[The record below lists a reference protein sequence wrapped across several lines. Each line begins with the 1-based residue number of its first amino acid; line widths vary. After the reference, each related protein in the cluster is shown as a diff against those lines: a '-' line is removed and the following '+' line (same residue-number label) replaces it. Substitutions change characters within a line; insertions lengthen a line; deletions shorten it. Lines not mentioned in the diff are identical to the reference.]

1 MALTAI
7 FGGTFNPFHIGH
19 FEMLKALNSYQ
30 PIDEIYVM
38 PDKIPPHKV
47 CDFLADD
54 SDRIEMCRIAVSD
67 FNKAKLCLLEFE
79 RDGKSYTFD
88 TVCALEEKYP
98 DKSFAFVCGG
108 DMITSLHTWYRA
120 DELIQKI
127 GFIAFRRQGESDDFQ
142 KAVDTLREKG
152 ADITVLPDSITEI
165 SSSELRVNINSDTAK
180 KLIPEKIYNYIKE
193 KGIYNA
199 R

>member
-19 FEMLKALNSYQ
+19 YEMLSALNRLDF
-30 PIDEIYVM
+30 IEEIFVM

-54 SDRIEMCRIAVSD
+54 SDRIEMCRIACAD
-67 FNKAKLCLLEFE
+67 FSKAKLCLLEFE
-79 RDGKSYTFD
+79 REGKSYTFD
-88 TVCALEEKYP
+88 TVCELQKRYK

-108 DMITSLHTWYRA
+108 DMITSLYTWYNA
-120 DELIQKI
+120 EELIKKI
-127 GFIAFRRQGESDDFQ
+127 GFIAFSRQGENNDFG
-142 KAVDTLREKG
+142 KAVDRLRLMG
-152 ADITVLPDSITEI
+152 ADITVLPDVITEV
-165 SSSELRVNINSDTAK
+165 SSSDIRGDINTK
-180 KLIPEKIYNYIKE
+180 ENNRLIPEKIYKYIKE
-193 KGIYNA
+193 KGIYGA